1 MAAEAT
7 GPRRL
12 RFRAESLRL
21 GPRSAMSPS
30 AGGRN
35 RARFATTRWSL
46 VLALGQPADEQRRAA
61 LSTLCEL
68 YWFPLYAFIR
78 RSGRSPDAAQD
89 LTQAF
94 FATLLEKDY
103 FQQARRERGR
113 LRTFLLTALRH
124 FMANEHDAATA
135 QRRGGGQIPLSLEF
149 DDGERRYAREP
160 TDPLTPEAV
169 YERQWAEAVLAEA
182 AARLE
187 AKHRAGWMRGS
198 RFFEPLREYV
208 LEDVGGSYQDLAAQL
223 ETTEA
228 SLRVTLHRMRQA
240 YLLCLREAIADT
252 VEGAGAVEAELRHV
266 LAAASARV

>member
-1 MAAEAT
+1 
-7 GPRRL
+7 
-12 RFRAESLRL
+12 
-21 GPRSAMSPS
+21 MSPS

-46 VLALGQPADEQRRAA
+46 VLALGDPTEARGRAA

-124 FMANEHDAATA
+124 YMANEHDAATA
-135 QRRGGGQIPLSLEF
+135 KRRGGGQVHVALEF

-160 TDPLTPEAV
+160 MDPLTPEAV
-169 YERQWAEAVLAEA
+169 YERHWAEAVMSEA

-208 LEDVGGSYQDLAAQL
+208 LEEVGGSYRELAARL
-223 ETTEA
+223 DTTEA
-228 SLRVTLHRMRQA
+228 SLRVVLHRMRQQF
-240 YLLCLREAIADT
+240 LVCLREAIADT
-252 VEGAGAVEAELRHV
+252 VDGEAAVEAELRHV
-266 LAAASARV
+266 LAVASARV

>member
-1 MAAEAT
+1 
-7 GPRRL
+7 
-12 RFRAESLRL
+12 
-21 GPRSAMSPS
+21 MSPTI
-30 AGGRN
+30 GGRN

-46 VLALGQPADEQRRAA
+46 VLALGDPTEARGRAA

-78 RSGRSPDAAQD
+78 RSGRGPDAAQD

-124 FMANEHDAATA
+124 FMANAHDAATA
-135 QRRGGGQIPLSLEF
+135 KRRGGGQVHVALEF

-160 TDPLTPEAV
+160 VEPLTPEV
-169 YERQWAEAVLAEA
+169 EYERRWAEAVVSEA

-198 RFFEPLREYV
+198 RFFAPLREYV
-208 LEDVGGSYQDLAAQL
+208 LEEAAGSYLELAAGL
-223 ETTEA
+223 DTTEA

-240 YLLCLREAIADT
+240 YLTCLREVIADT
-252 VEGAGAVEAELRHV
+252 LDGEAAIEQELRHV
-266 LAAASARV
+266 LEVRSKGHGQG

>member
-1 MAAEAT
+1 
-7 GPRRL
+7 
-12 RFRAESLRL
+12 
-21 GPRSAMSPS
+21 MSPS

-46 VLALGQPADEQRRAA
+46 VLALGEPTEEQRRAA

-78 RSGRSPDAAQD
+78 RSGRSADAAQD

-135 QRRGGGQIPLSLEF
+135 KRRGGGQVRVALEF

-182 AARLE
+182 AARLD
-187 AKHRAGWMRGS
+187 AKYRAGWMRGS
-198 RFFEPLREYV
+198 RFFEPLRAYV
-208 LEDVGGSYQDLAAQL
+208 LEEVGSSYPDLAARL
-223 ETTEA
+223 NTTEA
-228 SLRVTLHRMRQA
+228 SLRVVLHRMRQQF
-240 YLLCLREAIADT
+240 LVCLRETIADT
-252 VEGAGAVEAELRHV
+252 VDGAAAVEAELRHV
-266 LAAASARV
+266 LEVRSEGKG

>member
-1 MAAEAT
+1 MT
-7 GPRRL
+7 GH
-12 RFRAESLRL
+12 
-21 GPRSAMSPS
+21 

-113 LRTFLLTALRH
+113 LRTFLLAALRH

-135 QRRGGGQIPLSLEF
+135 QRRGGGQVPLALEF

-160 TDPLTPEAV
+160 MDPLTPEAV
-169 YERQWAEAVLAEA
+169 YERQWADAVLSEA

-198 RFFEPLREYV
+198 RFFEPLRGYV
-208 LEDVGGSYQDLAAQL
+208 LEDVGGSYRDLAAQL

-240 YLLCLREAIADT
+240 YLLCLREVIADT
-252 VEGAGAVEAELRHV
+252 VDGAEAVEAELRHV
-266 LAAASARV
+266 LAAASARPNPGVSG